1 MNRYIIQTLVT
12 CKGKTFLSKESFKKW
27 FVENLV
33 PQDSDPLR
41 KYNPEDYSEIDRNE
55 YYKKLTSSGNEMELI
70 PYLDDNELDNRVDF
84 LKTLSFSSKNQKL
97 SKSN

>member
-33 PQDSDPLR
+33 PQDSEVD
-41 KYNPEDYSEIDRNE
+41 
-55 YYKKLTSSGNEMELI
+55 TSQ
-70 PYLDDNELDNRVDF
+70 RVE
-84 LKTLSFSSKNQKL
+84 SK
-97 SKSN
+97 